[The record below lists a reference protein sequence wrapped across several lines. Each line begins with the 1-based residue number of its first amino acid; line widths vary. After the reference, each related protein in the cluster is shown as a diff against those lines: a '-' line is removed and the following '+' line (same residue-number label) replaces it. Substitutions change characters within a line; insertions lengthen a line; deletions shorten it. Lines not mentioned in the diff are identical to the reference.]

1 MQEYFMKKSTKKFE
15 TAAALLRA
23 LETAKSDSRRRWL
36 AIRRKAGR
44 KINPETAEIMWRYGY
59 ALDPYGFHPEVWQAC
74 RQLQRNYFAR
84 CPGSGIWV
92 FFYDLP
98 TATRHALWEKHG
110 AKIAFR
116 LQDITGMELI
126 YDRLESGE
134 RLDQVAI
141 DLDIRAAGGALSG
154 SEHKVWRGDLEIRN
168 TRKVGADRND
178 VIAYLRGLKRNH
190 SAPAD
195 ETMTQLFFNFESSG
209 NRMTIKASRLW
220 TFSRIADFLL
230 DLILRFGQRTR
241 RREKHNAIQ
250 ESLRISKAAKRTR
263 NPYMPRV
270 S

>member
-1 MQEYFMKKSTKKFE
+1 MKKSTKQRE
-15 TAAALLRA
+15 TAAATLRA
-23 LETAKSDSRRRWL
+23 LETAKSDHRRRWL

-59 ALDPYGFHPEVWQAC
+59 AIDPYGFRPEPPQAW

-84 CPGSGIWV
+84 CPGCHIWV

-98 TATRHALWEKHG
+98 TAARHALWEKHG

-116 LQDITGMELI
+116 LEDITGMEFL

-134 RLDQVAI
+134 TLDELAI
-141 DLDIRAAGGALSG
+141 DLDIRAAGGALSE
-154 SEHKVWRGDLEIRN
+154 SEHKIWRGGLEIIRN
-168 TRKVGADRND
+168 ARKAGADRND
-178 VIAYLRGLKRNH
+178 AIAYLRRLERKHN
-190 SAPAD
+190 APAD
-195 ETMTQLFFNFESSG
+195 ETMTQLFFNFEPSG
-209 NRMTIKASRLW
+209 NRMAIKASRW
-220 TFSRIADFLL
+220 RTFSEIADFLL
-230 DLILRFGQRTR
+230 DLILRFAQRTR

-250 ESLRISKAAKRTR
+250 GSLRISKAAKRTR